1 MERRIADI
9 EYEQTMQSRYAIA
22 QRQRR
27 SHDELERSAY
37 LLLSRI
43 DAEGPKS
50 IGELSDIFHLDLS
63 TVQRQTGS
71 AMRAGLL
78 ERVADPDGG
87 IARKFR
93 ITPEGRERLTAVRS
107 RSITALGSILADWT
121 DAEVSMFADMLHRF
135 TLDTEKYVSRPAAR
149 SRVIDES

>member
-9 EYEQTMQSRYAIA
+9 EYEQMVQSRYAIA
-22 QRQRR
+22 QLQRKT
-27 SHDELERSAY
+27 DEELERSAY

-50 IGELSDIFHLDLS
+50 IGELSEIFRLDAS

-78 ERVADPDGG
+78 DRIPDPAGG
-87 IARKFR
+87 IARKFQ
-93 ITPEGRERLTAVRS
+93 ITPDGRDRLATVRERSV
-107 RSITALGSILADWT
+107 TALERILTKWT
-121 DAEVSMFADMLHRF
+121 DDEVSQFADMLHRF
-135 TLDTEKYVSRPAAR
+135 NADIENYTSAR
-149 SRVIDES
+149 R

>member
-1 MERRIADI
+1 MKRRIADI
-9 EYEQTMQSRYAIA
+9 EYEQMVQSRYAIA
-22 QRQRR
+22 QHQRR
-27 SHDELERSAY
+27 SDDEIERSAY

-50 IGELSDIFHLDLS
+50 IGELSEIFRLDVS

-78 ERVADPDGG
+78 ERIPDPNGG

-93 ITPEGRERLTAVRS
+93 ITPEGRERLTAVRD
-107 RSITALGSILADWT
+107 RSVNALGHILAEWT
-121 DAEVSMFADMLHRF
+121 DAEVSLFADMLHRF
-135 TLDTEKYVSRPAAR
+135 NGDIEKYTAERRA
-149 SRVIDES
+149 E